1 MSVKRHVRGG
11 MDIRLKYSN
20 PMYLDDVAGDFP
32 DMPVILAHPSFP
44 WQDEALAVASHKPN
58 VYIDLSGWS
67 PKYFPPNLVQYANT
81 LLKDRVLFGSDYPA
95 ITPDRWLGDF
105 ARLSIKPD
113 ASIAG
118 ISTDY
123 ERAYRGPNRYLAAI
137 TLAHGAAAL
146 ILGDRPLITGVW
158 KNSRSEVIIW
168 RISYAEEDDDI
179 PSLLGSLT
187 EQSFEA
193 PLESIEFSFDSSNVV
208 IFDSALP
215 GDEAQ
220 SESVSFDIAPGR
232 YQVTTHVVQPTPMT
246 ELLLHRFYPIT

>member
-1 MSVKRHVRGG
+1 MRPIG
-11 MDIRLKYSN
+11 
-20 PMYLDDVAGDFP
+20 
-32 DMPVILAHPSFP
+32 
-44 WQDEALAVASHKPN
+44 
-58 VYIDLSGWS
+58 IDG
-67 PKYFPPNLVQYANT
+67 
-81 LLKDRVLFGSDYPA
+81 
-95 ITPDRWLGDF
+95 
-105 ARLSIKPD
+105 LSIKPD
-113 ASIAG
+113 APIAG

-123 ERAYRGPNRYLAAI
+123 ERAYRGPNKYLAAI